1 MGILPG
7 NMLSYD
13 ESNSHFKD
21 ELGDQVFL
29 TISPK
34 LVNPNITDL
43 KKNLSK
49 GVMIVYD
56 LDEFDTSKFNFI
68 INVIESR
75 GYKIK
80 GLSKL
85 INENS

>member
-1 MGILPG
+1 MAYIEV
-7 NMLSYD
+7 D
-13 ESNSHFKD
+13 
-21 ELGDQVFL
+21 
-29 TISPK
+29 
-34 LVNPNITDL
+34 VN
-43 KKNLSK
+43 
-49 GVMIVYD
+49 

-68 INVIESR
+68 ISVIESR

>member
-1 MGILPG
+1 M
-7 NMLSYD
+7 
-13 ESNSHFKD
+13 
-21 ELGDQVFL
+21 L
-29 TISPK
+29 TISPT
-34 LVNPNITDL
+34 LVNPSITDL
-43 KKNLSK
+43 KKDLSK

-68 INVIESR
+68 ISVIESR